1 MKIIKKYYC
10 FLICILNYIMF
21 ILNIYNIKYNLNV
34 FIITNMIKDYE
45 NKICFFKNHLKLF

>member
-34 FIITNMIKDYE
+34 FIITNTIKDYE